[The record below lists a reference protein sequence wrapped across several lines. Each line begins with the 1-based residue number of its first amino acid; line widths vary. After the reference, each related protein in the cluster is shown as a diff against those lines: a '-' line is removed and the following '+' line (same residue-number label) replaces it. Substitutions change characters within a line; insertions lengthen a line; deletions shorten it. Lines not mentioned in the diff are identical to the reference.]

1 MADGADMADG
11 TTAPAQPLITAGLL
25 RAFLTDAVPDETA
38 IVVEGEAGSGTTPA
52 PVTAVAFAMRGEGS
66 FSLVFRTD

>member
-1 MADGADMADG
+1 MSDGT

-38 IVVEGEAGSGTTPA
+38 IVVEGGNDGPSTA